1 MLTIICS
8 LIYFKQ
14 DLIKSS
20 EVKSNAHR
28 SFDSFKVPFNNLGFC
43 NCCHFFFSPVWSHS
57 FRNWFKCPE
66 SWVYFER
73 CKATFPASEWRNH
86 LVLLEKN
93 QVSSNPDI
101 ASFMWYMDVDVAL
114 SYVGNLHC
122 RRRMQFI
129 KAQSYIRLGRVLC
142 LQHGYGDLI
151 SFACCCI
158 GK

>member
-43 NCCHFFFSPVWSHS
+43 NCCHFFFLLFGHILL
-57 FRNWFKCPE
+57 E
-66 SWVYFER
+66 I
-73 CKATFPASEWRNH
+73 ASSALKVECILRGVRQPFV
-86 LVLLEKN
+86 LLSEGITVLLEKN

-129 KAQSYIRLGRVLC
+129 KAQSYIRLGRVSC